1 MRIYN
6 AEGFLAEYNNGTDCF
21 MHGKR
26 FSTRGKAR
34 NWARKGVAAGAQG
47 KAYGGVCATFGA
59 SSWVLVD
66 SYHNHLGKAVKVNR

>member
-6 AEGFLAEYNNGTDCF
+6 AEGFRAEYSTGDGFVHC
-21 MHGKR
+21 KR

-34 NWARKGVAAGAQG
+34 NWARKGVASGAPG

-59 SSWVLVD
+59 STSAVTD
-66 SYHNHLGKAVKVNR
+66 SYANDLGKVVRVSI